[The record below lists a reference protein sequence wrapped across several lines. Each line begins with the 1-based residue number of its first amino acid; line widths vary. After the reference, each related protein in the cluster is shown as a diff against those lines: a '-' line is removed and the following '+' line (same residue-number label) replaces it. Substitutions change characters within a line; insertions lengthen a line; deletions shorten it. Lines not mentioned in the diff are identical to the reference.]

1 MFRPRPRTES
11 AMTKCM
17 REMLVDTQ
25 GATLVEYTLVMTLI
39 AIVCIVAIKVFGANT
54 STLLSSAAGSV

>member
-1 MFRPRPRTES
+1 M
-11 AMTKCM
+11 
-17 REMLVDTQ
+17 VDTQ